1 VINDKSNCNPFFIAL
16 QGIYNRTCLLDLTDT
31 EETFCSM
38 ISSPGTSHDHGI
50 IVQAMLPQHDQA
62 TEIFMIGN
70 IDVDT
75 IVHSMD
81 LLNEAHKDIC
91 LLLEQCLVKN
101 VFKASRRSIKKSDK
115 E

>member
-1 VINDKSNCNPFFIAL
+1 M
-16 QGIYNRTCLLDLTDT
+16 CLLDLTDA
-31 EETFCSM
+31 EETFCST
-38 ISSPGTSHDHGI
+38 ISAPGISHDHGI
-50 IVQAMLPQHDQA
+50 IVQAMLPQHGQT
-62 TEIFMIGN
+62 TEIFMTGN

-75 IVHSMD
+75 VVHSMD

-91 LLLEQCLVKN
+91 LLLEQCLVRN